1 MCEVSR
7 YLHHF
12 FVNHVICQLIDHVY
26 DMSMFTFHNYSV
38 IV

>member
-7 YLHHF
+7 YLHPF
-12 FVNHVICQLIDHVY
+12 FVNRRICQLTDHVY
-26 DMSMFTFHNYSV
+26 DMSVFTFRNYSV